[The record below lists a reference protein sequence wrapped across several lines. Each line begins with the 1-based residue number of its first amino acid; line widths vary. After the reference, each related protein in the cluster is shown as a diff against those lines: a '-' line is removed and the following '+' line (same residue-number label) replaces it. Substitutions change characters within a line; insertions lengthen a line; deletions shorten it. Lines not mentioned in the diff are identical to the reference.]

1 MEIRKIKKIEQ
12 IFIIQYIK
20 NNSSL
25 YLFCYYIRVLS
36 IIELKLIYLFI
47 KFINIKIYLFIDIY
61 LIMRTLG
68 MIIIFIFSYLYLSI
82 YIFIIFLFIGFV
94 YF

>member
-36 IIELKLIYLFI
+36 IIGLK
-47 KFINIKIYLFIDIY
+47 
-61 LIMRTLG
+61 
-68 MIIIFIFSYLYLSI
+68 
-82 YIFIIFLFIGFV
+82 YIFIYQIHQIKFNIPI
-94 YF
+94 